1 MIKDEQGKISL
12 VFFHVLIDDVE
23 NNKYHEFKKLR
34 VQKFMNE
41 LLIKSTEIT
50 IAWGIENVGI
60 QVAENVVV
68 THR

>member
-41 LLIKSTEIT
+41 LLINSTEIT
-50 IAWGIENVGI
+50 IA
-60 QVAENVVV
+60 
-68 THR
+68 